1 MDKKNVCSRKGFT
14 LIELLVV
21 IAIIAILAGL
31 LLPAL
36 ARAKAKAKRIQCV
49 NQEKQMGIAFFMW
62 ATDHDDKFP
71 WKWPIAEG
79 GTLASLSGTTP
90 PVAFGTASAFTA
102 QVTPAVVDWIDNFR
116 VCSNEMVTPKIL
128 VCPADDEKVVVEKW
142 AFASGDT
149 ASYFYSPQGDK
160 TKPETIVIGD
170 RNIDGGQSLYDPSW
184 SIYLGSSIDIS
195 CSQKLH
201 SRNSNFLLGDG
212 SVQQWSSAPLKE
224 QISIILNTV
233 TNTVSFAMPRSI

>member
-1 MDKKNVCSRKGFT
+1 MDKKITRSGKGFT

-71 WKWPIAEG
+71 WKWPTAEG
-79 GTLASLSGTTP
+79 GTLASLSGGSP
-90 PVAFGTASAFTA
+90 PVALASSSSSIA
-102 QVTPAVVDWIDNFR
+102 QVTPPTDWIDNFR
-116 VCSNEMVTPKIL
+116 ACSNEMVTPKIL
-128 VCPADDEKVVVEKW
+128 VCPADDEKTVVEKW

-160 TKPETIVIGD
+160 TKPETIIIGD

-195 CSQKLH
+195 CNPKLH
-201 SRNSNFLLGDG
+201 TRNSNFLLGDG

-233 TNTVSFAMPRSI
+233 TNTVSFAMPRSL